1 MYSKICHVT
10 KFEQWL
16 ETGQKKYMLIKI
28 YNAIEWFHWL
38 AMWMFCCK
46 LYVGFKNSKKTAIMM
61 ITLYRNNFS
70 KMDYKKSTNCY
81 NKVEGWKQ
89 ETFKRLRYTCFPREF
104 NKTFEG
110 TFFTGHLQ
118 ATASVHKT
126 CKQRLNNYFC
136 YLVLRQCL
144 PQVRS

>member
-1 MYSKICHVT
+1 
-10 KFEQWL
+10 
-16 ETGQKKYMLIKI
+16 
-28 YNAIEWFHWL
+28 
-38 AMWMFCCK
+38 
-46 LYVGFKNSKKTAIMM
+46 MM

-144 PQVRS
+144 PQVRSQHLLFDLFLYTLCFIRPIDKGIFFPPLPKFFQVFVRPILTIF